1 MSIMQYLQY
10 YFITDKRASTL
21 DLMAT
26 FFLFLCA
33 AVTVVMIS
41 VMEGQ
46 SVTLYPDTEVQ
57 KDDLILWMFGD
68 ENNLIAQ
75 MTGKT
80 RETYEGTDG
89 IFRDRLKLDKRTGSL
104 TIRNMRTELSG
115 LYKLQTS
122 SSSKG
127 TTNKRFKVVINCE

>member
-1 MSIMQYLQY
+1 
-10 YFITDKRASTL
+10 
-21 DLMAT
+21 
-26 FFLFLCA
+26 
-33 AVTVVMIS
+33 MIS

-57 KDDLILWMFGD
+57 KGDLILWMFGE
-68 ENNLIAQ
+68 ENNRIAQ

-80 RETYEGTDG
+80 RETFEGTDG
-89 IFRDRLKLDKRTGSL
+89 IFRDRLKLDKNTGSL

-115 LYKLQTS
+115 LYKLQMS

-127 TTNKRFKVVINCE
+127 TTNKRFKVLINCE

>member
-1 MSIMQYLQY
+1 
-10 YFITDKRASTL
+10 
-21 DLMAT
+21 
-26 FFLFLCA
+26 
-33 AVTVVMIS
+33 MIS

-46 SVTLYPDTEVQ
+46 SVTLDPDTKVQ

-68 ENNLIAQ
+68 QDNRIAQ
-75 MTGKT
+75 ITVKT
-80 RETYEGTDG
+80 SDTYEGTDG

-104 TIRNMRTELSG
+104 TISNMRTELSG

>member
-1 MSIMQYLQY
+1 
-10 YFITDKRASTL
+10 
-21 DLMAT
+21 
-26 FFLFLCA
+26 
-33 AVTVVMIS
+33 MIS

-68 ENNLIAQ
+68 ENNSHCSNDW
-75 MTGKT
+75 KD

-89 IFRDRLKLDKRTGSL
+89 IFRDRLKLDKWTGSL
-104 TIRNMRTELSG
+104 TISNMSTEHSG

>member
-1 MSIMQYLQY
+1 M
-10 YFITDKRASTL
+10 
-21 DLMAT
+21 
-26 FFLFLCA
+26 FLFLCA

-46 SVTLYPDTEVQ
+46 SVTLYPDTEVH

-68 ENNLIAQ
+68 QDNLIAQ
-75 MTGKT
+75 ITGKN

-89 IFRDRLKLDKRTGSL
+89 IFKDRLQLDKNTGSL

-115 LYKLQTS
+115 LYKLQMS

>member
-1 MSIMQYLQY
+1 MH
-10 YFITDKRASTL
+10 
-21 DLMAT
+21 
-26 FFLFLCA
+26 CCHNE
-33 AVTVVMIS
+33 VVMIS

-46 SVTLYPDTEVQ
+46 SVTLYPDTEIQ
-57 KDDLILWMFGD
+57 KDDLIVWMFGGED
-68 ENNLIAQ
+68 NLIAQ

-89 IFRDRLKLDKRTGSL
+89 RFRDRLKLDKRTGSL
-104 TIRNMRTELSG
+104 TISNMRTEHSG
-115 LYKLQTS
+115 LYKLQMS

>member
-1 MSIMQYLQY
+1 
-10 YFITDKRASTL
+10 
-21 DLMAT
+21 
-26 FFLFLCA
+26 
-33 AVTVVMIS
+33 MIS

-46 SVTLYPDTEVQ
+46 PVTLYPDTEVQ

-68 ENNLIAQ
+68 QDNRIAQ
-75 MTGKT
+75 MTRKT
-80 RETYEGTDG
+80 SDTYEGTDG
-89 IFRDRLKLDKRTGSL
+89 IFKDTLKLDKRTGSL
-104 TIRNMRTELSG
+104 TIKNMRTELSG